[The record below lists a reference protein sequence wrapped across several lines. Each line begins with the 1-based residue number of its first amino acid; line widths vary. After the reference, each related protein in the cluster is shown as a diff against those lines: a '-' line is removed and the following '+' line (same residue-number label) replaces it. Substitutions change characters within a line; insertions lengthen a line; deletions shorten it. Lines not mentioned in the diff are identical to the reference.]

1 MRLAI
6 ALPVPGVLIHPGLL
20 RPGLVLAVGRITVQP
35 LSLPT
40 PATLALTA
48 RLRAQALVRTLRARL
63 ERHVARNASLAG
75 HRRLSRHKTV
85 FHDVSHAP
93 GFKHY
98 SKRKLEGQVRSQVR
112 DWCGYRTG
120 QR

>member
-1 MRLAI
+1 M
-6 ALPVPGVLIHPGLL
+6 
-20 RPGLVLAVGRITVQP
+20 
-35 LSLPT
+35 
-40 PATLALTA
+40 
-48 RLRAQALVRTLRARL
+48 
-63 ERHVARNASLAG
+63 E
-75 HRRLSRHKTV
+75 TV
-85 FHDVSHAP
+85 FNDVSHAP